1 MPIVLDVLH
10 AAQAGL
16 SAYALHLS
24 YISITDS
31 QKYEEKA
38 EKAAQYSRTAEHQ
51 VHKTRTTLASGTAA
65 ALFSLLTSL
74 NPLFLT
80 SVPSW
85 PKFVFNALNIATT
98 LAARAHVKGFWRAKA
113 KVPLVDHYNEA
124 ITTSNRL
131 SVLLAWL
138 AGTWAASSAVG
149 LWGLV

>member
-1 MPIVLDVLH
+1 M
-10 AAQAGL
+10 Q
-16 SAYALHLS
+16 
-24 YISITDS
+24 
-31 QKYEEKA
+31 
-38 EKAAQYSRTAEHQ
+38 
-51 VHKTRTTLASGTAA
+51 

-85 PKFVFNALNIATT
+85 PKFVFNALNIVTT
-98 LAARAHVKGFWRAKA
+98 LAARAHVEGFWRAKA

-131 SVLLAWL
+131 RVLLAWL
-138 AGTWAASSAVG
+138 AGTWAASSAGG